1 MTKSKLL
8 YIALAAGTLSF
19 SSCKKDFL
27 EKTPSEK
34 LTTDQV
40 STESL
45 IKGLYAQAYQT
56 GTGGTTGHDDFGQ
69 KGYDIYMDLLS
80 GDMAL
85 QRSVYG
91 WYRTIANLTA
101 PVNFTTNPNYAPWR
115 YYYSVI
121 YSANSIIDK
130 LGGTDADVASISEK
144 VAYAQAKAIRANSYF
159 YLANLYAQEV
169 YGTGS
174 QKILP
179 LYTNS
184 SEVNKP
190 KATSKEVFDL
200 IIADLTQA
208 VDLLNGFNRSN
219 KGEVNQDVAKA
230 MLSYAYAAR
239 GTQADWQKVAELTKS
254 VIDGG
259 KYGLTTYSE
268 TTAQVDASGKVT
280 NSVSGF
286 NNLETKSWIWG
297 ADIQTSTS
305 LDLVSWWGQIDYY
318 TYSYQAAG
326 DYKGMDRG
334 LYDQIKATDVRKG
347 QFNTNYLMPRN
358 KFFDPARVQM
368 GQRTVTTDYLY
379 LRLDELV
386 LLNAEANAKLG
397 NTALAIKSLNTI
409 LAERFKDGA
418 DYAYINDLSGQALLD
433 EIYFQTRVELWGEGK
448 SYLALKRNKAKVTRG
463 SNHLYLAGRS
473 YNYNAD
479 ELTLDIPQAEITN
492 NPNLDK

>member
-1 MTKSKLL
+1 MTKSKFL
-8 YIALAAGTLSF
+8 YIALAAATFSF
-19 SSCKKDFL
+19 SSCEKEFL

-91 WYRTIANLTA
+91 WYRTVANLTA

-130 LGGTDADVASISEK
+130 LGGTDINPGEIKEK
-144 VAYAQAKAIRANSYF
+144 VGYAQAKTMRGLSYF
-159 YLANLYAQEV
+159 YLANLYAPNL

-174 QKILP
+174 EKVIP
-179 LYTNS
+179 IYTNS

-208 VDLLNGFNRSN
+208 VELLNGYNRSN
-219 KGEVNQDVAKA
+219 KGEINQDVAKA
-230 MLSYAYAAR
+230 YLAYAHAAR
-239 GTQADWQKVAELTKS
+239 GTQADWQKVAELTQS
-254 VIDGG
+254 VISSGRYDVT
-259 KYGLTTYSE
+259 KYLE
-268 TTAQVDASGKVT
+268 TTAQLDNTGKVT
-280 NSVSGF
+280 NSASGF

-297 ADIQTSTS
+297 ANIETSTS
-305 LDLVSWWGQIDYY
+305 LDLVSWWGQMDYY

-326 DYKGMDRG
+326 DYKGMDKG
-334 LYDQIKATDVRKG
+334 LYDKIATKDVRKK
-347 QFNTNYLMPRN
+347 QFDTQYLMPRN
-358 KFFDPARVQM
+358 KFFDPARVYM

-397 NTALAIKSLNTI
+397 NTAAAVSSLKTL
-409 LAERFKDGA
+409 LAERFEDAA
-418 DYAYINDLSGQALLD
+418 DYAYANSLTGQALLD

-463 SNHLYLAGRS
+463 SNHLYLAGKS
-473 YNYNAD
+473 YDYNAD
-479 ELTLDIPQAEITN
+479 ELTFDIPQAEVTN

>member
-8 YIALAAGTLSF
+8 YIALAAGALTF

-27 EKTPSEK
+27 DKTPSEK

-45 IKGLYAQAYQT
+45 IKGMYAQMYQT

-91 WYRTIANLTA
+91 WYRTVANLTA
-101 PVNFTTNPNYAPWR
+101 PVNFTTNPNYTPWR

-130 LGGTDADVASISEK
+130 LGGTDANPAEIEEK
-144 VAYAQAKAIRANSYF
+144 VAYAQAKAMRANAYF
-159 YLANLYAQEV
+159 YLANLYSQEL

-174 QKILP
+174 EKILP
-179 LYTNS
+179 IYTNS

-190 KATSKEVFDL
+190 KGTAKEVFDL
-200 IIADLTQA
+200 IISDLTQA
-208 VDLLNGFNRSN
+208 VEFLNGFNRSN
-219 KGEVNQDVAKA
+219 KGEINQDVAKA
-230 MLSYAYAAR
+230 MLAYSYAAR
-239 GTQADWQKVAELTKS
+239 GGQADWQQVADLTKS
-254 VIDGG
+254 VISSGRYAITSYD
-259 KYGLTTYSE
+259 E

-280 NSVSGF
+280 NSASGF
-286 NNLETKSWIWG
+286 NSLETKSWIWG

-305 LDLVSWWGQIDYY
+305 LDLVSWWGQVDYY

-326 DYKGMDRG
+326 DYKGMDKG
-334 LYDQIKATDVRKG
+334 LYDQIKATDVRKA
-347 QFNTNYLMPRN
+347 QFNTTYLMPRN

-368 GQRTVTTDYLY
+368 GQRTITTDYLY
-379 LRLDELV
+379 LRVDELV
-386 LLNAEANAKLG
+386 LLNAEANARLG
-397 NTALAIKSLNTI
+397 KTTESVASLKSL
-409 LAERFKDGA
+409 LAERFENA
-418 DYAYINDLSGQALLD
+418 SDYAYVDALAGQALLN
-433 EIYFQTRVELWGEGK
+433 EIYLQTRIELWGEGK

-463 SNHLYLAGRS
+463 SNHLYLAGRT
-473 YNYNAD
+473 YDYNAD
-479 ELTLDIPQAEITN
+479 ELTFDIPQAEVTN
-492 NPNLDK
+492 NPNLNK